1 MTTFIYKIDEVVKT
15 KDEFENF
22 KKNLNIDVNSEVS
35 SNFSYGENEYDGTEV
50 HYNAV
55 NNRTGEKYMYSWYET
70 AGGKLK
76 TYTIS
81 KILN

>member
-1 MTTFIYKIDEVVKT
+1 MTTFIYKIDDVEKT

-22 KKNLNIDVNSEVS
+22 KNDLNIDTNSEVS

-50 HYNAV
+50 HYDAV
-55 NNRTGEKYMYSWYET
+55 NNKTGEKYRYSWYET

-76 TYTIS
+76 TYAIN
-81 KILN
+81 KILD